1 MNSLISD
8 TNGLYLDCTFGRGG
22 HSKKILEE
30 LSPEGRLISFDLD
43 DAALEAA
50 KSINHKNFRFI
61 KTNFSMIDDYV
72 EDNSLSGILIDCGV
86 SSPQLD
92 ESERGFS
99 FQTKGPLDMRFN
111 QKQKLTCKDII
122 ENFKFDQIVKKYDK
136 QMLVWEGFRKEGK
149 IKIPKDIIVLTQWSS
164 WHRFSFFISRQYL

>member
-22 HSKKILEE
+22 HTKKILEN
-30 LSPEGRLISFDLD
+30 LSPQGRLIAFDLD
-43 DAALEAA
+43 DAALEFS
-50 KSINHKNFRFI
+50 KNIKDKNFKIF
-61 KTNFSMIDDYV
+61 KTNFSMINDYID
-72 EDNSLSGILIDCGV
+72 DNSLTGVLIDCGV

-92 ESERGFS
+92 EPERGFS

-122 ENFKFDQIVKKYDK
+122 ENYSEF
-136 QMLVWEGFRKEGK
+136 LK
-149 IKIPKDIIVLTQWSS
+149 IKK
-164 WHRFSFFISRQYL
+164 HY

>member
-61 KTNFSMIDDYV
+61 KTNFSMICLLYTSPSPRDA
-72 EDNSLSGILIDCGV
+72 E
-86 SSPQLD
+86 SSRMP
-92 ESERGFS
+92 
-99 FQTKGPLDMRFN
+99 
-111 QKQKLTCKDII
+111 
-122 ENFKFDQIVKKYDK
+122 
-136 QMLVWEGFRKEGK
+136 
-149 IKIPKDIIVLTQWSS
+149 SS
-164 WHRFSFFISRQYL
+164 A